1 MAEAR
6 NPYIA
11 GNPVGGSAAFVGRD
25 DVLRAVQRVLGD
37 PQHHGIVL
45 YGQRRIGKTSILK
58 HLAASLPKSGG
69 RRAIYF
75 DLQDKAARPVG
86 AILVD
91 LAAKIAASLD
101 LPDPEPSGDPEAWFR
116 DEWLPPVLGGL
127 PEGES
132 LVVLLDEFD
141 VLADAESAK
150 AASASFFGYLRE
162 LLEKVAPR
170 LRLVFVIGR
179 NLEELSYLVGPLF
192 KALPKEHV
200 SLLAEGK
207 WRRWRGCQ
215 RRTGA

>member
-1 MAEAR
+1 MAQAR

-58 HLAASLPKSGG
+58 HLAAWLPKNGG
-69 RRAIYF
+69 PRAIYF
-75 DLQDKAARPVG
+75 DLQDKASRPVG

-91 LAAKIAASLD
+91 LAGKMAAAMD
-101 LPDPEPSGDPEAWFR
+101 LPDPEPRGDAEVWFR
-116 DEWLPPVLGGL
+116 DTSLPPVLDEL
-127 PEGES
+127 PDGES

-162 LLEKVAPR
+162 LLEKVAPSC
-170 LRLVFVIGR
+170 GWC
-179 NLEELSYLVGPLF
+179 S
-192 KALPKEHV
+192 
-200 SLLAEGK
+200 
-207 WRRWRGCQ
+207 
-215 RRTGA
+215 